1 MATDQPG
8 GRRAAVFRRLM
19 GVGFVRRTY
28 AKRLVKF
35 MERSKAKGKPLPEDL
50 REVAIAMTRL
60 PEDQRVG
67 ALEMALE
74 GKGGPESMSREMR
87 RAASRQSR
95 MSGKGGPHRRPG
107 AMRTRDPVVQPAPVT
122 PAPKPPSPKPV
133 PAGRAG
139 PAKQPRGARPA
150 RPK

>member
-1 MATDQPG
+1 MATEGPG

-19 GVGFVRRTY
+19 GVGFIRRTY
-28 AKRLVKF
+28 ARRLVKF
-35 MERSKAKGKPLPEDL
+35 MERSKAKGKPLPPDL
-50 REVAIAMTRL
+50 REVSVAITRL

-87 RAASRQSR
+87 RAASRQGR
-95 MSGKGGPHRRPG
+95 MGGKGGPHRRPG
-107 AMRTRDPVVQPAPVT
+107 AMRTRDPMAQPGPVT
-122 PAPKPPSPKPV
+122 PVVPTKPKPATPEKRQSKS
-133 PAGRAG
+133 
-139 PAKQPRGARPA
+139 A